1 MRIAFLGMG
10 TMGAPMASNL
20 LGAGHELT
28 VYNRTESRA
37 GPLAEK
43 GARVASTPAEAA
55 RDVEVLVSCVS
66 DTPDVEAVL
75 LGDPDGAVHG
85 LARGTLVVDC
95 STISPEATRRV
106 AGRLAERGIGF
117 VDAPVSGGSEGAVR
131 GTLAIMCGGSKE
143 DFSTASPVLEAMG
156 AAITHVGPVG
166 SGQVAKAVNQVVI
179 AGTYQSVAEGL
190 VLAARAG
197 VDPERVI
204 AAIRGGA
211 AASWVLENRAG
222 NMLRDDYPLGFRVR
236 LHRKDLRIA
245 LETARSTG
253 VELPTAA
260 YVATVEDAL
269 IARGHGDEDMSA
281 IARIVRRAAAVPDGP
296 MAGLE
301 KRGAEGP
308 R

>member
-1 MRIAFLGMG
+1 MKIAFLGMG
-10 TMGAPMASNL
+10 TMGAPMALNL

-28 VYNRTESRA
+28 VYNRTEGRT
-37 GPLAEK
+37 GPLAER
-43 GARVASTPAEAA
+43 GARVARTPADAA

-75 LGDPDGAVHG
+75 QGDPDGAIHG
-85 LARGTLVVDC
+85 LTRGGLVVDC
-95 STISPEATRRV
+95 STISPAMTRQI

-131 GTLAIMCGGSKE
+131 GTLAIMCGGSE
-143 DFSTASPVLEAMG
+143 GDFTRARPVLEAMG

-197 VDPERVI
+197 VDPERVT

-222 NMLRDDYPLGFRVR
+222 NMLRDEYPLGFRLR
-236 LHRKDLRIA
+236 LHRKDLGIA
-245 LETARSTG
+245 LETAHVAG

-260 YVATVEDAL
+260 YVAAVEDAL
-269 IARGHGDEDMSA
+269 IADGHGEEDMSA
-281 IARIVRRAAAVPDGP
+281 IARTVRRSAGVSDGP
-296 MAGLE
+296 MGGE
-301 KRGAEGP
+301 S
-308 R
+308 